1 MLSIINELE
10 NISCHDYV
18 DDLCYECNGISDL
31 DDYIDYN
38 MLSKSLKELIP
49 KDNFVFSTTEEKYH
63 FCNLIMNLDYNYN
76 HNSNVYSTNVAVNAI
91 CECANVNVNFT
102 RDFMGRHGKSGDII
116 ILMGNFRGILH
127 NKCDPIIIE
136 GNLSI

>member
-1 MLSIINELE
+1 M
-10 NISCHDYV
+10 
-18 DDLCYECNGISDL
+18 ECNVRLYGGIRKQSD
-31 DDYIDYN
+31 
-38 MLSKSLKELIP
+38 SKEISLL
-49 KDNFVFSTTEEKYH
+49 V
-63 FCNLIMNLDYNYN
+63 MRMG
-76 HNSNVYSTNVAVNAI
+76 NVAVNAI
-91 CECANVNVNFT
+91 CECANVNVNST